1 MGDNNFMM
9 HFVRKRVS
17 GLDFASWL
25 LVILFFGIATIVFHG
40 VLSGTLLGAFGI
52 VLLMLVITLSINTI
66 LDVMRNHPRAGEM
79 AGYITNGPEAL
90 CVLVGLFS
98 HKLMFAVSVPIGSNF
113 VNPLLLVLAI
123 YLGRR
128 SSELFQ
134 PKALLAGLTL
144 LLTVVA
150 AGLFYLG
157 NTVEYRWGWAI
168 LALGASLLF
177 YHMREHEDEPEEEEI
192 AVEHPI
198 LLIPAIMLLVAA
210 GYFLDPLVSFTAAES
225 KLPEGIIG
233 FLVLSFLSS
242 WPEFRSSIALIQRDR
257 LRSAF
262 VNIYISNITNLWLA
276 IAGTIIFLLMG
287 GK

>member
-1 MGDNNFMM
+1 
-9 HFVRKRVS
+9 
-17 GLDFASWL
+17 
-25 LVILFFGIATIVFHG
+25 
-40 VLSGTLLGAFGI
+40 
-52 VLLMLVITLSINTI
+52 
-66 LDVMRNHPRAGEM
+66 
-79 AGYITNGPEAL
+79 
-90 CVLVGLFS
+90 
-98 HKLMFAVSVPIGSNF
+98 
-113 VNPLLLVLAI
+113 
-123 YLGRR
+123 
-128 SSELFQ
+128 
-134 PKALLAGLTL
+134 
-144 LLTVVA
+144 
-150 AGLFYLG
+150 
-157 NTVEYRWGWAI
+157 
-168 LALGASLLF
+168 
-177 YHMREHEDEPEEEEI
+177 MREHEDEPEEEEI